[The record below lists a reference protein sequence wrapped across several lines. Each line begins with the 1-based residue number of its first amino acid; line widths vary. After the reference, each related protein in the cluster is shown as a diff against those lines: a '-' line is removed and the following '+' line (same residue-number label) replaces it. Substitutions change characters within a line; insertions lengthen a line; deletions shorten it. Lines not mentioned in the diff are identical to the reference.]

1 MSEKKSTTYKIYE
14 RFSPEVKWVVEDFN
28 PDNGNTSEIDGKVVI
43 GKVRGQ
49 FFSPGGTSRNGR
61 YYPESLWEKV
71 LKDTDVSS
79 RMTERKMYGTIGHD
93 EEPVSEHQLRNGEV
107 SHIVTKLWIDVD
119 EDSGKKRG
127 MGEALILGTT
137 AGQNLN
143 IYLRAGSKLNT
154 SSRASGKLLENKEED
169 GVPIVDE
176 DSFLFETF
184 DFVLDPGFLEANP
197 SLVEKLAQVSEEEE
211 LDTMHDE
218 KDNSV
223 FNASLQTLIES
234 RDSLKEQLNSVISEK
249 NALEEE
255 LKRLK
260 EKTGKLEKLETCAPI
275 VESVSNPDSVKK
287 VLPTVLE
294 NLGCKNIDELV
305 SVLESVSKDDAE
317 AIREGSIAEKM
328 DELKRFKESVAPTP
342 EKGVQIG
349 ERVSKELEKYRA
361 LGKPDQIQR
370 VQEDHRKLRQS
381 LRELGEI
388 EEIKE
393 ALSKAKR
400 ELDRYESLGSRQE
413 IEEALRSSL
422 VLLKQYK
429 RCGTPSK
436 IMESIR
442 KAEKLADFVVAAG
455 GKSRILEVFEELKK
469 TRKNRKEGAISR
481 ISETLSTKY
490 RVPVTKVRDL
500 VEKVGAKEAASLL
513 AGLPKSDS
521 LNEDFGDGKDNT
533 VSLYSERSSLVES
546 LYSQAGKGI

>member
-1 MSEKKSTTYKIYE
+1 MMSNKKSTTYKICE

-28 PDNGNTSEIDGKVVI
+28 PDNESASEIDGKVVI
-43 GKVRGQ
+43 GRVRGQ

-61 YYPESLWEKV
+61 YYPERLWEKV
-71 LKDTDVSS
+71 LENSDVSS
-79 RMTERKMYGTIGHD
+79 RMNERKMYGTIGHD

-154 SSRASGKLLENKEED
+154 SSRASGKLLENKEEN

-211 LDTMHDE
+211 LDTMHE
-218 KDNSV
+218 KDNAV

-255 LKRLK
+255 LKGLK
-260 EKTGKLEKLETCAPI
+260 EKTGRLEKLETCTPI
-275 VESVSNPDSVKK
+275 VESVSDPDSVKK
-287 VLPTVLE
+287 SLPAVLE
-294 NLGCKNIDELV
+294 TFDCKSIDELI
-305 SVLESVSKDDAE
+305 SVFESASKEDVA
-317 AIREGSIAEKM
+317 ALKEGSIAEKL

-342 EKGVQIG
+342 EKGVEIG
-349 ERVSKELEKYRA
+349 ERVSEELEKYRS
-361 LGKPDQIQR
+361 LGKPDHIR
-370 VQEDHRKLRQS
+370 RIQEDHRKLRQS
-381 LRELGEI
+381 LRELGEV

-400 ELDRYESLGSRQE
+400 ELDRYETLGSRQE

-436 IMESIR
+436 IMESIK

-469 TRKNRKEGAISR
+469 TRRNRKEGAISR
-481 ISETLSTKY
+481 ISESLSSKY
-490 RVPVTKVRDL
+490 QVPVTKVRSL
-500 VEKVGAKEAASLL
+500 VEKVGAKEAATLL
-513 AGLPKSDS
+513 SGLPKSKS
-521 LNEDFGDGKDNT
+521 LNEDYEDSETN
-533 VSLYSERSSLVES
+533 VSVYSERASLVES